1 MIRKFEGLPQHVQ
14 ASALSVIEQQFSSL
28 RIFDERNQEHANTIV
43 KVVRAAY
50 LKLYE
55 EESEEAVAGGASK
68 SGELKN
74 NIMVHG
80 GIVNVGCP

>member
-1 MIRKFEGLPQHVQ
+1 MTRKFEGLPQHVQ

-28 RIFDERNQEHANTIV
+28 RIFDERNQDHANTIV
-43 KVVRAAY
+43 KVVRGAF

-68 SGELKN
+68 SVELKN

-80 GIVNVGCP
+80 G